1 MWLIFWKN
9 DTCTK
14 EIYIKWVIILKR
26 KRIAL
31 IAVLFTAI
39 FIGIVLFIS
48 SNKIILK
55 IVYPLKFSEEVNKY
69 SQEFDIDPLLVFAV
83 MKAESNFDR
92 YAASGK
98 GAKGLMQITDKTG
111 IWAAEKIGIKDFSSA
126 NLFIPD
132 TNIHIGCW
140 YLSKLKKQFNGD
152 ITLAITA
159 YNGGSG
165 RVQEWLKNEE
175 LSSTGKSLEKIPF
188 IETDKYVKKVLRE
201 YEIIKY
207 IYGE

>member
-1 MWLIFWKN
+1 M
-9 DTCTK
+9 
-14 EIYIKWVIILKR
+14 IILKR

-31 IAVLFTAI
+31 LTVLFTV
-39 FIGIVLFIS
+39 FIVGSIILLS

-55 IVYPLKFSEEVNKY
+55 MAYPLKYQEEVYRY
-69 SQEFDIDPLLVFAV
+69 SNEFDIDPLLVFAV
-83 MKAESNFDR
+83 MKAESNFDK
-92 YAASGK
+92 YAASTK
-98 GAKGLMQITDKTG
+98 GAKGLMQVTDKTG
-111 IWAAEKIGIKDFSSA
+111 IWAADKVGIKDFTPA

-132 TNIHIGCW
+132 INIRLGCW
-140 YLSKLKKQFNGD
+140 YLSKLKKQFDGD
-152 ITLAITA
+152 VVLAITA

-188 IETDKYVKKVLRE
+188 DETDKYVKKVLRE

>member
-1 MWLIFWKN
+1 M
-9 DTCTK
+9 
-14 EIYIKWVIILKR
+14 IILKR
-26 KRIAL
+26 RRIAL
-31 IAVLFTAI
+31 LTVLFTV
-39 FIGIVLFIS
+39 FIVGSIILLS

-55 IVYPLKFSEEVNKY
+55 MAYPLKYQEEVYRY
-69 SQEFDIDPLLVFAV
+69 SNEFDIDPLLVFAV
-83 MKAESNFDR
+83 MKAESNFDK
-92 YAASGK
+92 YAASTK
-98 GAKGLMQITDKTG
+98 GAKGLMQVTDKTG
-111 IWAAEKIGIKDFSSA
+111 IWAADKVGIKDFTPA

-132 TNIHIGCW
+132 INIRLGCW
-140 YLSKLKKQFNGD
+140 YLSKLKKQFDGD
-152 ITLAITA
+152 VVLAITA

-188 IETDKYVKKVLRE
+188 DETDKYVKKVLRE